1 MLRNTLLF
9 IIGYYFFKNQNA
21 TVLLAARDSRVV
33 RGKKRRSKCNVHT
46 LDNFNRIIYFPDLN
60 FGRLATGFGL
70 LKLPKMPEL
79 KGKNISDFE
88 ELEMDFNSIPYM

>member
-1 MLRNTLLF
+1 MQHLA
-9 IIGYYFFKNQNA
+9 IYYWYFFKKPRHNCFI
-21 TVLLAARDSRVV
+21 
-33 RGKKRRSKCNVHT
+33 GCRRFSCGTWEDEKDQLQYAYIT
-46 LDNFNRIIYFPDLN
+46 DNFNRITYFPDLN

-88 ELEMDFNSIPYM
+88 ELEIDFNSIPYM

>member
-1 MLRNTLLF
+1 MQHLA
-9 IIGYYFFKNQNA
+9 IYYWYFFKNQDNCFIGCQRFSCGTWEDEKEQLQYA
-21 TVLLAARDSRVV
+21 YIT
-33 RGKKRRSKCNVHT
+33 
-46 LDNFNRIIYFPDLN
+46 DNFNRKIYFPDLN

-88 ELEMDFNSIPYM
+88 ELEIDFNSIPYM

>member
-1 MLRNTLLF
+1 M
-9 IIGYYFFKNQNA
+9 YY
-21 TVLLAARDSRVV
+21 
-33 RGKKRRSKCNVHT
+33 
-46 LDNFNRIIYFPDLN
+46 NFNRIIYFPDLN

-88 ELEMDFNSIPYM
+88 ELEIDFNSIPYM